1 MNMSHVISEFSFGP
15 YFPDITQPLD
25 YSFEVTDER
34 MSQLST
40 VTYNGLTPRS
50 TDFMAY
56 QYYLTVVPT
65 TFIAPRSAPLRT
77 HQYSVTHYERV
88 MEHNKGAPG
97 IFFKFDL
104 EPLAL
109 SIHQRTTTFI
119 QLLIRYVNM
128 CILADDL

>member
-1 MNMSHVISEFSFGP
+1 MRF
-15 YFPDITQPLD
+15 
-25 YSFEVTDER
+25 
-34 MSQLST
+34 
-40 VTYNGLTPRS
+40 

-56 QYYLTVVPT
+56 QYFLTVVPT

-88 MEHNKGAPG
+88 LEHDKGAPG

-119 QLLIRYVNM
+119 QLLIRYM
-128 CILADDL
+128 DTFPDTYRLKGLHEW